1 LRPVQVLDLA
11 GYLPCEVFSRLSRCV
26 APLAGSLPPHVSHR
40 RERGSVHGF
49 ALSLAPQGVF

>member
-26 APLAGSLPPHVSHR
+26 APLAGSLPPHISR
-40 RERGSVHGF
+40 RRVRGFLLGF
-49 ALSLAPQGVF
+49 DLSLATQGAF